1 MTKHLR
7 IEIGGKKACVV
18 IDRPKKMN
26 ALNTEILKDLLE
38 TLEALDQ
45 NDDVQVVVL
54 RGEGNKAFIAGADIQ
69 ELANLSAYEYRKFGM
84 LFVQVSERIMTLSK
98 PVIAAVNGVAFGGGC
113 LVAIS
118 CDLVVANVRARFG
131 FQEVNLGFMGATGM
145 LPKLVGKHRAAEI
158 TMLGGTLSA
167 KEALE
172 MGLVNKV
179 ANEGELETVV
189 DEISR
194 RLMAQSPMAL
204 HLIKRSLLVALDAG
218 LSVSSRY
225 ETELSSICVAGDS
238 AQRRIARYLEQ

>member
-1 MTKHLR
+1 
-7 IEIGGKKACVV
+7 
-18 IDRPKKMN
+18 MN
-26 ALNTEILKDLLE
+26 ALNTAILKELLNC
-38 TLEALDQ
+38 LDSVDR
-45 NDDVQVVVL
+45 NDDIRVVVL
-54 RGEGNKAFIAGADIQ
+54 RGEGEKAFIVGADIQ
-69 ELANLSAYEYRKFGM
+69 ELANMSAYEYREFGM
-84 LFVQVSERIMTLSK
+84 LFTSISERIMTLSK

-118 CDLVVANVRARFG
+118 CDLVVADAGARFG

-167 KEALE
+167 KEAHG
-172 MGLVNKV
+172 MGLVNKI
-179 ANEGELETVV
+179 ADDGELEAVV

-194 RLMAQSPMAL
+194 RLIEQSSMAL

-225 ETELSSICVAGDS
+225 ETELSSICVAGDP
-238 AQRRIARYLEQ
+238 AQRRIARYLQR

>member
-1 MTKHLR
+1 MSNFIRTE
-7 IEIGGKKACVV
+7 IEGNVAFIVV
-18 IDRPKKMN
+18 DRPQKMN
-26 ALNTEILKDLLE
+26 ALNTAILKELLNC
-38 TLEALDQ
+38 LDSVDR
-45 NDDVQVVVL
+45 NDDIRVVVL
-54 RGEGNKAFIAGADIQ
+54 RGEGEKAFIVGADIQ
-69 ELANLSAYEYRKFGM
+69 ELANMSAYEYREFGM
-84 LFVQVSERIMTLSK
+84 LFTSISERIMTLSK

-118 CDLVVANVRARFG
+118 CDLVVADAGARFG

-167 KEALE
+167 KEAHG
-172 MGLVNKV
+172 MGLVNKI
-179 ANEGELETVV
+179 ADDGELEAVV

-194 RLMAQSPMAL
+194 RLIEQSSMAL

-225 ETELSSICVAGDS
+225 ETELSSICVAGDP
-238 AQRRIARYLEQ
+238 AQRRIARYLQR